1 MYGNTSLFW
10 YYSHMEDMEQTAQLL
25 TDSQD
30 LQALSEYFPNED
42 WDEITGALVEIG
54 EGEYTSVKVTES
66 STPYLTDAYFR
77 TIL

>member
-1 MYGNTSLFW
+1 MDE
-10 YYSHMEDMEQTAQLL
+10 MQQTATLL

-30 LQALSEYFPNED
+30 LKALSEHFPNED
-42 WDEITGALVEIG
+42 WGEITGALVEIG

-66 STPYLTDAYFR
+66 STPYRTDAYFR